1 MVKERCQACPKPSN
15 DAKSSSVLLHPAS
28 VTVTYRCHC
37 PMHRQLNMHSETIW
51 KPEWL
56 WRANIN
62 SLNRNG
68 KSSQHGKLFNSNLEV
83 SIQFLQ

>member
-1 MVKERCQACPKPSN
+1 
-15 DAKSSSVLLHPAS
+15 
-28 VTVTYRCHC
+28 
-37 PMHRQLNMHSETIW
+37 MHRQLNMHSETIW